1 MTISLLNTKLYIPH
15 LRPGLVTRQRLVDK
29 LYRGMS
35 GKLTLI
41 SAPAGFGKTTLL
53 IECVENC
60 GRSIA
65 WLTLDKADNDPTR
78 FLAYIIATLQTIQ
91 EDIGEDILG
100 AIQSPQPPPEET
112 LLTSLLNDIAEI
124 PDPFALVLDDYH
136 VITENQIHELVTF
149 LLKNLPPQ
157 MHLIISSRSDPP
169 WPLARYRVRGEMN
182 ELRQGELRFTIDEAT
197 TFLNKVMGLN
207 LTAEEIA
214 ILDSRTEGWITG
226 LHMAALSIQSRT
238 DVRSFI
244 NSFSGSHRFIL
255 DYLLEEVLDQQPPN
269 IQDFLLKT
277 SILERMTAPLC
288 AALLEGSKTQAVTS
302 GETVR
307 DTVYLSTRLV
317 QEILVQL
324 DHDNLFIVPLD
335 DQRLW
340 YRYHQLFSDLLR
352 SRLGQFHPDQVAN
365 LHVIASTWHAQNGL
379 IQDAIE
385 HSLKAQD
392 LERAAD
398 LIKENAEQWMMRSE
412 VSTLLRWIETLPDE
426 MVRNRPLLLVYQAV
440 ALLWDGHPLVE
451 VEAHLQQAQNADIN
465 YEISGE
471 IDVVCAIIDS
481 YQGNIENS
489 VKLIRRGFEQIP
501 NDRYFFRGFA
511 SATLGTNFLWEG
523 DLEHAIEAYDE
534 SLRIGQQTS
543 NLTLTVL
550 AHCYQAEA
558 NEMRG
563 KLKAAKRSYGLALQE
578 GADGLGRPL
587 PVTGVALI
595 GLGNLL
601 YEWNDLEN
609 AATHFQEGIALASRW
624 AKVTT
629 YNGYKG
635 LAIVQQSQG
644 DMEGAREALR
654 KAQEITVQFD
664 AMEMDDLIVAA
675 NQALVWLRG
684 GELDKAI
691 AWANEHPLRIE
702 FGRGAEEKQ
711 GKVSPL
717 SFLEARLAIILARVW
732 IAQGMRESNNSYLAD
747 VVFFLSTIQTQAQAA
762 GWGRIEIISWI
773 YLSLAFQ
780 ALEDNNRALTFLER
794 ALTRCAPEGY
804 MRLFLDEGRPMK
816 ALLQGILRAGI
827 ETTYV
832 NQLLTA
838 FETESLGE
846 FPGAKVDK
854 RIALGHPQ
862 TLADPL
868 SNRELQVL
876 RLLTTNL
883 TSTEMAEE
891 LYVSVSTVRTHI
903 KNIYNKLDVHRRYEA
918 VELGKKLGLL

>member
-451 VEAHLQQAQNADIN
+451 VE
-465 YEISGE
+465 
-471 IDVVCAIIDS
+471 
-481 YQGNIENS
+481 
-489 VKLIRRGFEQIP
+489 RRLCH
-501 NDRYFFRGFA
+501 Y
-511 SATLGTNFLWEG
+511 
-523 DLEHAIEAYDE
+523 
-534 SLRIGQQTS
+534 
-543 NLTLTVL
+543 
-550 AHCYQAEA
+550 
-558 NEMRG
+558 
-563 KLKAAKRSYGLALQE
+563 
-578 GADGLGRPL
+578 
-587 PVTGVALI
+587 
-595 GLGNLL
+595 
-601 YEWNDLEN
+601 
-609 AATHFQEGIALASRW
+609 
-624 AKVTT
+624 
-629 YNGYKG
+629 
-635 LAIVQQSQG
+635 
-644 DMEGAREALR
+644 
-654 KAQEITVQFD
+654 
-664 AMEMDDLIVAA
+664 
-675 NQALVWLRG
+675 
-684 GELDKAI
+684 
-691 AWANEHPLRIE
+691 
-702 FGRGAEEKQ
+702 
-711 GKVSPL
+711 
-717 SFLEARLAIILARVW
+717 
-732 IAQGMRESNNSYLAD
+732 
-747 VVFFLSTIQTQAQAA
+747 
-762 GWGRIEIISWI
+762 
-773 YLSLAFQ
+773 
-780 ALEDNNRALTFLER
+780 
-794 ALTRCAPEGY
+794 
-804 MRLFLDEGRPMK
+804 
-816 ALLQGILRAGI
+816 
-827 ETTYV
+827 
-832 NQLLTA
+832 
-838 FETESLGE
+838 
-846 FPGAKVDK
+846 
-854 RIALGHPQ
+854 
-862 TLADPL
+862 
-868 SNRELQVL
+868 
-876 RLLTTNL
+876 
-883 TSTEMAEE
+883 
-891 LYVSVSTVRTHI
+891 
-903 KNIYNKLDVHRRYEA
+903 
-918 VELGKKLGLL
+918 